1 MKKIAL
7 IEDRTKRQE
16 LFIEATK
23 IDLDGYLD
31 ILDNIIEDSYQEF
44 KDTILKDDCILDK
57 YDIIISHRSAFEDKN
72 SQILSI
78 IEKHCEKFGKPLI
91 YFSGGISVN
100 LYSHDNFDKLIL
112 NSKTFYSQNLK
123 IFLDAVKEDKENI
136 LMLSYGNNWKLNI
149 VLNNLENV
157 NLFLERY
164 KLGKKDI
171 DEFDNSKIRE
181 LEQIDFPFFNVKLE
195 TIDAIKKFR
204 DALVEFIE
212 EADYE

>member
-7 IEDRTKRQE
+7 IEDRTRRQE
-16 LFIEATK
+16 LFVEATK
-23 IDLDGYLD
+23 IDLYRYLV
-31 ILDNIIEDSYQEF
+31 LDNIIEDSYQEF
-44 KDTILKDDCILDK
+44 KDTILKDDSILDK
-57 YDIIISHRSAFEDKN
+57 YDIIVSHRSAFEDKN
-72 SQILSI
+72 SQILSL
-78 IEKHCEKFGKPLI
+78 IEKHCEKFGKSLI

-123 IFLDAVKEDKENI
+123 IFLDAAKEDKENI
-136 LMLSYGNNWKLNI
+136 LILSYGNNWKLNI

-181 LEQIDFPFFNVKLE
+181 LEQIDFPFYSSKLE